1 MNIIMNSELQ
11 HKVAELKVCL
21 LIPTYNHAQFLCKVL
36 EQSAAV
42 PIPIM
47 VINDGST
54 DNTKQVIEEFE
65 KGKSDFPFHYV
76 HQYPNQGK
84 GAALKRGASLARNL
98 GYQSMITIDSDGQ
111 HNPNEIALFIEKATL
126 DPKAIIVGSRGFDH
140 ENMPQKNSFA
150 NRFSNF
156 WFRLQTTIPL
166 PDTQSGFR
174 YYPLFVFEKKR
185 WLTDR
190 YNFELEILV
199 RNVWREVKVID
210 IPIHVYYPPKDIRVT
225 HFRPFID
232 FARISLLNTLLTL
245 LAFIYFYPKK
255 GVHFFINL
263 FKRNPK
269 KES

>member
-1 MNIIMNSELQ
+1 MNSELQ
-11 HKVAELKVCL
+11 HTIAELKVCL
-21 LIPTYNHAQFLCKVL
+21 LIPTYNHASFLSKVL
-36 EQSAAV
+36 EQSATV

-47 VINDGST
+47 VVNDGST
-54 DNTKQVIEEFE
+54 DNTRQIVEEFE
-65 KGKSDFPFHYV
+65 NKKVDFPFHYIE
-76 HQYPNQGK
+76 QYPNQGK
-84 GAALKRGASLARNL
+84 GAALKKGAALARKL
-98 GYQSMITIDSDGQ
+98 GYQAIITMDSDGQ
-111 HNPNEIALFIEKATL
+111 HDPKDIALFVETAIL
-126 DPKAIIVGSRGFDH
+126 DPQAIIVGSRGFDH

-156 WFRLQTTIPL
+156 WFKLQTAIPL

-185 WLTDR
+185 WFTDR

-199 RNVWREVKVID
+199 RNVWRGVKVID

-225 HFRPFID
+225 HFRPFVD

-245 LAFIYFYPKK
+245 LALIYFYPKK
-255 GVHFFINL
+255 GLQFVINL